1 MRKELENINR
11 QEWNEA
17 HLHVIWAFVQQY
29 QLAKQPFLKKKLK
42 EALKRTIY
50 KWTDLPPRFVST
62 EILRMFK
69 ERGINK
75 DPFTMIYPDRNALG
89 RDENN
94 RTIMLWEHTTTNH
107 ETYQLFVKCKSIE
120 ALKEA
125 MDQHTGVC
133 WISREEDTRL
143 NKSGFRSSRKEGW
156 RQAYQ
161 ECGIEVIETKL

>member
-11 QEWNEA
+11 LEWNEA
-17 HLHVIWAFVQQY
+17 HLQVIWAFVQVY
-29 QLAKQPFLKKKLK
+29 QTATQPFLKKKLK

-69 ERGINK
+69 ESCIDK
-75 DPFTMIYPDRNALG
+75 DPFTMIYPDRKALG
-89 RDENN
+89 RDENGK
-94 RTIMLWEHTTTNH
+94 TIMLWEHTTTNH
-107 ETYQLFVKCKSIE
+107 ETYQSFVKCKSIE
-120 ALKEA
+120 ALKEQ

-133 WISREEDTRL
+133 WITREEDTRL

-156 RQAYQ
+156 RKAYQ
-161 ECGIEVIETKL
+161 DCKINVIETYL